1 MREDSSMTS
10 AQKIMK
16 KKAFIKEE
24 MDRQLTKKQSDYLWK
39 KSTKRLAAI
48 MDQYVSLPKGVHTH
62 TDSFIFPAAAI
73 YLTAKDHIPA
83 EKAYS
88 IIENAAIANTTAM
101 GEKLAK
107 MMMIPGMSSFFISLW
122 DPISRKM
129 FGESCGFQNVF
140 YPKDKGAY
148 RMDIVACPYNRYFT
162 ELGCPELTQIF
173 CENDERTYGNLPGL
187 QFIRTSTL
195 GKGGERCDFYLKK
208 V

>member
-1 MREDSSMTS
+1 MAT
-10 AQKIMK
+10 AQQIMK
-16 KKAFIKEE
+16 KKTFIKEE

-39 KSTKRLAAI
+39 KSTGRLADI
-48 MDQYVSLPKGVHTH
+48 LDQYASLPKGVHTH

-73 YLTAKDHIPA
+73 YLTAKEHIPA
-83 EKAYS
+83 DKAYS
-88 IIENAAIANTTAM
+88 IIENSAIANTSAM

-107 MMMIPGMSSFFISLW
+107 MMKIPGMSSFFISLW

-140 YPKDKGAY
+140 YPREKGAY

-162 ELGCPELTQIF
+162 ELGCPELTKIF

-195 GKGGERCDFYLKK
+195 GKGGERCDFYLTKK
-208 V
+208 ARNSI

>member
-1 MREDSSMTS
+1 MKRTVKLSLGMSFIMLALVMLAPHLASPKLVLRFLPEDIYE
-10 AQKIMK
+10 AGK
-16 KKAFIKEE
+16 
-24 MDRQLTKKQSDYLWK
+24 DHP
-39 KSTKRLAAI
+39 
-48 MDQYVSLPKGVHTH
+48 VPSLPKRLLCHLLLLM
-62 TDSFIFPAAAI
+62 AAA
-73 YLTAKDHIPA
+73 YMVW
-83 EKAYS
+83 AYS
-88 IIENAAIANTTAM
+88 IIENSAIANTSAM

-107 MMMIPGMSSFFISLW
+107 MMKIPGMSSFFLSLW

-140 YPKDKGAY
+140 YPREKGAY

-162 ELGCPELTQIF
+162 ELGCPELTKIF

-208 V
+208 VKR